1 MTKPRLG
8 RRRKDGNF
16 FSLSLDFNQVFIR
29 RLLRKILNSAI
40 VWKLR
45 TNFLLVVLA
54 PTLALMKFKN
64 VVCFARKK
72 MRKAKRSI
80 IERKPLRGFYSS
92 FKWPL
97 YHITTSTGKLLPP
110 RPARVERTKAILYC
124 HTPRKKSGGET

>member
-45 TNFLLVVLA
+45 TNFLLRRSGSHFGA
-54 PTLALMKFKN
+54 DEIQKCCMFRPEENAKGEEEYHREKA
-64 VVCFARKK
+64 FAR
-72 MRKAKRSI
+72 
-80 IERKPLRGFYSS
+80 
-92 FKWPL
+92 
-97 YHITTSTGKLLPP
+97 
-110 RPARVERTKAILYC
+110 ILF
-124 HTPRKKSGGET
+124 EF